1 MLQQSFQRSVNIL
14 QEFNARNTNDLI
26 TLYTPSSTTPYDR
39 VQSLRFYGFLTSLKI
54 TVDIKSIEEVP
65 IPNITNTSNR
75 TDRIVAARDMEWRS
89 ARKHLDLLVRN
100 SRVTWQHLA
109 TISLQNRIPYYQV
122 DLMPYLTNNLTF
134 DMGNDLKLAA
144 RIVDAGYGKLQARDR
159 VTFFGSVKEEIT
171 TIPEDAEDIS
181 ISQGLQWQINI
192 NPIIILPVNTSRK
205 QVTLINTS
213 ANNDVTINYGATV
226 EFGHGITLM
235 RGGGSYE
242 INKSNPYKGVI
253 SAISNGQATL
263 SGIEAT

>member
-14 QEFNARNTNDLI
+14 QEFSSRNTDDLI
-26 TLYTPSSTTPYDR
+26 TLYTSSSTTPYDR

-54 TVDIKSIEEVP
+54 TVDIKSIEEVA
-65 IPNITNTSNR
+65 IPNITNSSNR

-89 ARKHLDLLVRN
+89 ARKHLDLLVKN

-159 VTFFGSVKEEIT
+159 VTFL
-171 TIPEDAEDIS
+171 A
-181 ISQGLQWQINI
+181 Q
-192 NPIIILPVNTSRK
+192 
-205 QVTLINTS
+205 
-213 ANNDVTINYGATV
+213 
-226 EFGHGITLM
+226 
-235 RGGGSYE
+235 
-242 INKSNPYKGVI
+242 
-253 SAISNGQATL
+253 
-263 SGIEAT
+263 